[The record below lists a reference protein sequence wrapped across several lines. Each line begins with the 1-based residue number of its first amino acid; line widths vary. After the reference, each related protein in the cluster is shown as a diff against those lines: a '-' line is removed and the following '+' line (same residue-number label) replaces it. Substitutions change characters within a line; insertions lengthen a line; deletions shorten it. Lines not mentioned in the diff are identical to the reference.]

1 MGGIALLSVMSSL
14 LSVQSQEP
22 KVDVS
27 LLPEAQALASGRPFD
42 VVVRI
47 DLERPWH
54 IYWKNPGDTGI
65 PTHVE
70 WHLPAGWKAEPVQF
84 PAPKRFES
92 GGTVSYG
99 HEGEVLLISRLTPAP
114 SAKGKFTLKASVD
127 WLACIEWLGPYVAQ
141 GHVAFA
147 GRLGV
152 AYVQHG
158 DYDAAEEALRLAVEH
173 GEVVAANDLAILLR
187 DTDRLPEALHVLR
200 HAAEGGDEQAPANL
214 VALLLEAG
222 DLVTAGEAAEEDAD
236 EARPGTIVA
245 AGDVRAAE
253 SRPDAAEQAYR
264 RAIQLGGVRA
274 HSAYGQFVLAAYGDA
289 AGAEEQFRLAW
300 RHNEPGWPYQL
311 GRFLIDDGRGEEA
324 REFLEVAAG
333 WGGRDASDLL
343 NELDGV
349 DPAGD
354 GT

>member
-1 MGGIALLSVMSSL
+1 LSREGKDLLDDDRPS
-14 LSVQSQEP
+14 EA
-22 KVDVS
+22 VDVLRRAVAAGEPGAPD
-27 LLPEAQALASGRPFD
+27 LLARAYLDDG
-42 VVVRI
+42 
-47 DLERPWH
+47 
-54 IYWKNPGDTGI
+54 
-65 PTHVE
+65 
-70 WHLPAGWKAEPVQF
+70 
-84 PAPKRFES
+84 
-92 GGTVSYG
+92 
-99 HEGEVLLISRLTPAP
+99 
-114 SAKGKFTLKASVD
+114 D
-127 WLACIEWLGPYVAQ
+127 WLACIEWLGPYVAH

-222 DLVTAGEAAEEDAD
+222 DLITAAEAAERYAD
-236 EARPGTIVA
+236 ESRPDTIVA
-245 AGDVRAAE
+245 LGDVRAAE

-274 HSAYGQFVLAAYGDA
+274 HSAYGQFLLAAYGDA

-333 WGGRDASDLL
+333 WGDRDASDLL

-349 DPAGD
+349 DPADD